1 MISLPFLRRQT
12 RQTLCTLEVEC
23 SESSVHAHV
32 ELDDNIAFQPG
43 DRVKVHGPPIHVGF
57 GERLVLRREAT
68 VERAGWLERAWVRLA
83 AHFELAE
90 LYEVS
95 FTPGRLS

>member
-1 MISLPFLRRQT
+1 
-12 RQTLCTLEVEC
+12 
-23 SESSVHAHV
+23 
-32 ELDDNIAFQPG
+32 
-43 DRVKVHGPPIHVGF
+43 
-57 GERLVLRREAT
+57 LRREAT
-68 VERAGWLERAWVRLA
+68 VERAGFLERVWVRLA